1 LRKTSVSFYALIFL
15 TEVVWMAIVPLAPTF
30 AERLSLTKIELGTVL
45 ASAGFATLVVSL
57 PIGVLG
63 DRLGT
68 RTLTMGSS
76 ALVAVSSLGQG
87 LAFDFWTLLL
97 SRAAFGIALGTIWTA
112 GLAWKSE
119 HASRSTGTSSP
130 SLGMSV
136 TAAGVGIMFGPA
148 FAGVTANEFGVRA
161 PFLALAA
168 ASTIVTIALLRGGG
182 ADSPYRHEPVVKTLQ
197 AAGRSRIVVGSAALM
212 VLLGVT
218 GGGVNLLVPIE
229 LRGNGLSPAAI
240 GLAFTI
246 SSAIFVCISAL
257 VTRAGARAVALRVV
271 GIAALCYAGT
281 MTFVVA
287 GTSTA
292 AIVTFLLV
300 RSPFWAVLSTLSYPL
315 GALGAYRADL
325 GRGTVMGLL
334 NLAWGAAG
342 AVAPVAAA
350 AIAQAASEQWAFLA
364 LMICAAATGLW
375 LLVAK
380 QPTSEAAVEVEP
392 ASLPG

>member
-1 LRKTSVSFYALIFL
+1 LRKTSVPFYALIFL

-76 ALVAVSSLGQG
+76 ALVAISSLGQG

-112 GLAWKSE
+112 GLAWRSE
-119 HASRSTGTSSP
+119 HASHRTGTS

-240 GLAFTI
+240 GLAFTV

-287 GTSTA
+287 GTSNA

-342 AVAPVAAA
+342 AAAPVAAA
-350 AIAQAASEQWAFLA
+350 AIAEAASEQWAFLT

-375 LLVAK
+375 LLVTK
-380 QPTSEAAVEVEP
+380 QPTSDVAAEAEP

>member
-1 LRKTSVSFYALIFL
+1 LRKTSVPFYALIFL

-97 SRAAFGIALGTIWTA
+97 SRAAFGVALGTIWTA

-119 HASRSTGTSSP
+119 YASHRTGTS

-240 GLAFTI
+240 GLAFTV

-257 VTRAGARAVALRVV
+257 VTRVGAKAVALRVV

-287 GTSTA
+287 GTSTP

-315 GALGAYRADL
+315 GALGAYRANL
-325 GRGTVMGLL
+325 GRGMVMGLL

-342 AVAPVAAA
+342 AVAPVVAA

-375 LLVAK
+375 LLVTK
-380 QPTSEAAVEVEP
+380 QPTSEAAAEVEP
-392 ASLPG
+392 ALLPG

>member
-1 LRKTSVSFYALIFL
+1 LRKTSVPFYALIFL

-45 ASAGFATLVVSL
+45 ASAGFATLIVSL

-68 RTLTMGSS
+68 RTLTIGSS

-119 HASRSTGTSSP
+119 HASPRTGTS

-240 GLAFTI
+240 GLAFTV

-257 VTRAGARAVALRVV
+257 VTRAGAKAVALRVV

-281 MTFVVA
+281 MTFVVT

-300 RSPFWAVLSTLSYPL
+300 RSPFWAILSTLSYPL

-375 LLVAK
+375 LLVTK
-380 QPTSEAAVEVEP
+380 QPTSEAAAEVEP
-392 ASLPG
+392 VSLPG